1 MKKTSLAKRLLA
13 VCLAIAMFATLVGCG
28 PKNPPAD
35 SGAAETGS
43 TFLNTTGDDGANY
56 ISLTDARSFKA
67 VIPIDKTEDEAKALA
82 DKVFWSLDRDPN
94 LVYSDETLYPYQNQG
109 GELDRW
115 LCSDGETPL
124 FSNVATAVETVDG
137 KVCLVVTF
145 DNTVYF
151 YDQNWETEEWFEDP
165 SVPHYNGGAF
175 IDDCGYFNLT
185 ATLDGTALGTTPV
198 KIVPYDDYN
207 TMPEIYEELDEMV
220 TYAADKT
227 DLYVEKFSMG
237 KSAGD
242 YGLEALD
249 MPYLIV
255 ARDKEAVEH
264 WKAIREEATTDP
276 EALLAKLE
284 NGELGDYQVPVMY
297 SNVHANEVAAADGIM
312 KFAWMLLES
321 AAGDK
326 TIDYDKLTGFTEEGE
341 AQLKEQMGEQGVE
354 GSVAVPDLV
363 KDTATY
369 LGWLRE
375 DGVSVSDK
383 VDLEKYYT
391 SETDT
396 VKLDELLDNIFF
408 ILVPEENV
416 EGRTYLCR
424 TSSGGMDLNRDNS
437 FQTQAETQNM
447 AHLIADWNP
456 VSLVEFHGRIEQFQC
471 EPCDPPHEPNFEY
484 DLLAKHLMPGGE
496 ALGIAAITNNDS
508 FNSYVIPQRDYLSYN
523 GNKTED
529 GKDQTQWFNP
539 WDDMSTSYTPQYSM
553 LQGTVAYTC
562 ELPAYNDDTVRAA
575 AYGIVGQSDYI
586 AENKDGYLAA
596 QAEIFKR
603 GVNNE
608 NSDEYDKVGQ
618 WLCDQYDEE
627 GAEINLFRP
636 EYDGE
641 GQNGN
646 FYPECYVIPLDGEH
660 QKNLPAA
667 KEMLDYLARN
677 DVKVMSAKEAFTYD
691 GVEYPAGT
699 AVVSMYQAKR
709 SVANG
714 MLYKGTYITSWP
726 ILYSEGITAFNKTR
740 GFDMATCAEPAA
752 YETIAAVCEVTDQ
765 WDVKSY
771 FTGTEGDKVILSNAS
786 EDSTAAVNELLKAGK
801 SVGMILGGETKGS
814 FLLDFADWKTVSEK
828 YILSGEG
835 VTAEEAPLTVAITKS
850 PVLYICGK
858 PEPNEEGFV
867 LTTMID
873 WNSHEYNYDRQAM
886 RMLGFDVTDN
896 AAEAD
901 LIIGNCPLDDAAV
914 EAIQA
919 GTPYMGYGPYASTS
933 AQEHLFDVDQLSWNS
948 ASEMAMDA
956 LGFVT
961 YPEHSMVTAS
971 YAAEGDDILYGF
983 GTGYFETIPEGA
995 KVLVQMDPTKAPL
1008 EGFMPAGDENNN
1020 EEFLKSVQAFAYKG
1034 KGADGV
1040 DLDVV
1045 LFGNTLTNK
1054 VHQRDE
1060 FNFIS
1065 NTAFSH
1071 VTGDVVAGAAT
1082 TAEETELLNSLGK

>member
-1 MKKTSLAKRLLA
+1 MKKAPIVKRLLA
-13 VCLAIAMFATLVGCG
+13 VVLAVAMFVSLVGCG
-28 PKNPPAD
+28 QKNPTSGSDAPAV
-35 SGAAETGS
+35 ES
-43 TFLNTTGDDGANY
+43 TFLNTTGDDGADM
-56 ISLTDARSFKA
+56 ISLSDARSFKA
-67 VIPIDKTEDEAKALA
+67 VIPVDKTEDEAKELA
-82 DKVFWSLDRDPN
+82 EKVVWSLDRDPN
-94 LVYSDETLYPYQNQG
+94 LVYSDKELFPYQNQG
-109 GELDRW
+109 GTLDSW
-115 LCSDGETPL
+115 MCTDGTTPL
-124 FSNVATAVETVDG
+124 FSNVSTTAETVDG
-137 KVCLVVTF
+137 KVSLVVTF
-145 DNTVYF
+145 ENTVYF
-151 YDQNWETEEWFEDP
+151 YDQDWQTEEWFEDP

-185 ATLDGTALGTTPV
+185 ATVDGTTLGTAPV
-198 KIVPYDDYN
+198 KIVPYDNYN
-207 TMPEIYEELDEMV
+207 TMPEIYKELDEMV

-237 KSAGD
+237 QSAGD
-242 YGLEALD
+242 YGLESLD
-249 MPYLIV
+249 MPYLII
-255 ARDKEAVEH
+255 ARDKDAVEN
-264 WKAIREEATTDP
+264 WKAIREEAINDP

-284 NGELGDYQVPVMY
+284 NGELTDFQVPVMY
-297 SNVHANEVAAADGIM
+297 SNVHANEVAASDGIM

-321 AAGDK
+321 AADSK
-326 TIDYDKLTGFTEEGE
+326 DISYDKLTGFTEEGE
-341 AQLKEQMGEQGVE
+341 AQLKEQMGEEGVE

-375 DGVSVSDK
+375 DGVGVSAP
-383 VDLEKYYT
+383 VDLDKYYT
-391 SETDT
+391 TETDT
-396 VKLDELLDNIFF
+396 VNVDELMDQIFY
-408 ILVPEENV
+408 ILVPEQNV

-447 AHLIADWNP
+447 AHLIANWNP
-456 VSLVEFHGRIEQFQC
+456 VSMVEFHGRIEEFQC

-496 ALGIAAITNNDS
+496 ALGIAAIANNDG

-523 GNKTED
+523 GNKTAD
-529 GKDQTQWFNP
+529 GKFETQWFSP

-562 ELPAYNDDTVRAA
+562 ELPAYNDETVTAA
-575 AYGIVGQSDYI
+575 AYGILGQSDYI
-586 AENKDGYLAA
+586 AANKADYLKN
-596 QAEIFKR
+596 QTEIFKR

-608 NSDEYDKVGQ
+608 NSDGFDMVGQ
-618 WLCDQYDEE
+618 WLCDQYDVE
-627 GAEINLFRP
+627 GAEMDVFRP
-636 EYDGE
+636 EYKGE

-646 FYPECYVIPLDGEH
+646 FYPECYVIPMDGEN
-660 QKNLPAA
+660 QANLSAA
-667 KEMLDYLARN
+667 KAMLEYLARN
-677 DVKVMSAKEAFTYD
+677 DVKVMRANEAFTYG

-714 MLYKGTYITSWP
+714 MLYNGTYITGWP
-726 ILYSEGITAFNKTR
+726 VLYSEGITAFNKTR

-752 YETIAAVCEVTDQ
+752 YEKIAAVCEVSDE

-771 FTGTEGDKVILSNAS
+771 FTGTEDAKVILSNS
-786 EDSTAAVNELLKAGK
+786 SVDSTAAVNELLKAGK
-801 SVGMILGGETKGS
+801 SVGMILGGDKKGS
-814 FLLDFADWKTVSEK
+814 FLLDYADWKTVSEK
-828 YILSGEG
+828 YILTGEG
-835 VTAEEAPLTVAITKS
+835 VAAEEAPLTVALTKS

-858 PEPNEEGFV
+858 PEPNDAGFV

-886 RMLGFDVTDN
+886 RMLGFDVTDDPTK
-896 AAEAD
+896 AD
-901 LIIGNCPLDDAAV
+901 LIVGNCALDEAAV
-914 EAIQA
+914 EAIKA

-933 AQEHLFDVDQLSWNS
+933 AQEYLFDVEQLSWNS

-956 LGFVT
+956 LTYVT
-961 YPEHSMVTAS
+961 YPEVSTVTAS
-971 YAAEGDDILYGF
+971 YVAEGDDILYGF

-995 KVLVQMDPTKAPL
+995 KVLVKMDPSKAPL

-1020 EEFLKSVQAFAYKG
+1020 EEFLKSIQAFQYKG
-1034 KGADGV
+1034 KGADGA

-1045 LFGNTLTNK
+1045 LFGSTLTNK
-1054 VHQRDE
+1054 LHQHDE
-1060 FNFIS
+1060 FTFIS

-1071 VTGDVVAGAAT
+1071 VAGDVMTGEAT
-1082 TAEETELLNSLGK
+1082 TAEETELLNSLS